1 MLSSLSLTFSLFF
14 SSPLLSPLSHH
25 PRCNPDQP
33 RCKGELPASFSRRVA
48 LPPSSDF
55 PLAYPPARTLP
66 ARVFARRLFPSFPF
80 SQSTSNFL
88 DVAQAKRQHRIAQRP
103 APLAP
108 GFDAEERSLHFY
120 ETLRTLR
127 RPVGTDRP
135 SPSPS
140 RSPPFPVLPG
150 FTCYEHSVAAFCSV
164 HRRGIPARQFIRK
177 VFFAF
182 FVVLRATLGAH
193 ICASVCICAQK
204 YKTRIH
210 TT

>member
-14 SSPLLSPLSHH
+14 SFPLLSPLSHR

-135 SPSPS
+135 SSSPS

-150 FTCYEHSVAAFCSV
+150 FTCYEQRGRVLFGASPWNSCATIYSKSIFRLFRGSARHS
-164 HRRGIPARQFIRK
+164 RRTYMGERLHMCTKI
-177 VFFAF
+177 
-182 FVVLRATLGAH
+182 
-193 ICASVCICAQK
+193 
-204 YKTRIH
+204 
-210 TT
+210 

>member
-14 SSPLLSPLSHH
+14 SFPLLSPLSHH

-135 SPSPS
+135 SPSPHLVLLL
-140 RSPPFPVLPG
+140 FPSCPALRA
-150 FTCYEHSVAAFCSV
+150 TNSVAAFCSV

-204 YKTRIH
+204 YKTRVH